1 MPIAIDGSR
10 LLTKNPTG
18 VEVYCQNI
26 INGLLAKSNDL
37 ILYTPQIISDLPEKN
52 QQILNWPLKKF
63 WSQIRLGFE
72 LLIHP
77 PTVFFSPGYVI
88 PFLALFNKKTKKIVT
103 IHDLGFVYTP
113 ESYSLFQKWFLK
125 LTTKQAVKYAHKIIT
140 AAKATKD
147 DLIKYFNCPEKK
159 IEVTYFGIT
168 PHCHC
173 EESRGRGGTTSQSR
187 DKGIL
192 SRDRNAHRLNF
203 AKQNLDD
210 SLAMTERK
218 KQILYI
224 GRIEEKKNINN
235 LIKAFQIFYQKHP
248 DYKLIL
254 AGKPGHGFKNIQY
267 QIANIQ
273 YLGYISAEQKKQ
285 LLSESNC
292 LVFISKHE
300 GFGFPILE
308 AFDFGLPVVASDIPV
323 LREIGGDACVYV
335 NPCSPEDI
343 VRGLQEAVETRRG
356 VSLQEKIEKGRER
369 LKDFDWQKCIEK
381 TWQTA
386 FSMIIYTIYDD
397 KI

>member
-26 INGLLAKSNDL
+26 INGLLVKFDDL
-37 ILYTPQIISDLPEKN
+37 ILYTPQPISDLPKKN

-88 PFLALFNKKTKKIVT
+88 PWLALFNKKTKKIVT

-125 LTTKQAVKYAHKIIT
+125 LTTKQAVRYAHKIIT

-147 DLIKYFNCPEKK
+147 DLIKYFNCPEEKV
-159 IEVTYFGIT
+159 IVTYFG
-168 PHCHC
+168 HN
-173 EESRGRGGTTSQSR
+173 Q
-187 DKGIL
+187 DL
-192 SRDRNAHRLNF
+192 AAHGPQFHN
-203 AKQNLDD
+203 
-210 SLAMTERK
+210 RK
-218 KQILYI
+218 KQILFL

-254 AGKPGHGFKNIQY
+254 AGKPGRGFKNFKF
-267 QIANIQ
+267 QISNFKFID
-273 YLGYISAEQKKQ
+273 YKGYINQQTKIK
-285 LLSESNC
+285 LLQESSC
-292 LVFISKHE
+292 LVLVSKNE
-300 GFGFPILE
+300 GFGFPLLE
-308 AFDFGLPVVASDIPV
+308 AFSYNLPVLASDIQV
-323 LREIGGDACVYV
+323 LKEIGAAACLYAQS
-335 NPCSPEDI
+335 NSITDI
-343 VRGLQEAVETRRG
+343 AQKF
-356 VSLQEKIEKGRER
+356 EKIATDQDLRQELIRQGQARV
-369 LKDFDWQKCIEK
+369 KDFDWQKCVNK
-381 TWQTA
+381 TWQTC
-386 FSMIIYTIYDD
+386 F
-397 KI
+397 